1 MTFTRNRGSK
11 LLCVVGCALA
21 AAVCAGA
28 DVVSQPFATAT
39 TDLSTLTSGT
49 WTGNGSVTNNPEQA
63 LYTASGTVGKPIAAA
78 TDKNVLSVEGKVTC
92 AAATTGPTSVDMM
105 VQISKPDE
113 ALETLTDTDVK
124 LAIGVDQDGKLNV
137 FCGPKGGTGNAWR
150 VLDTAYAEGSWHRVS
165 LRFDYASGTCE
176 VCVDG
181 EPQVSASGYLTS
193 DRTKEGDGCWY
204 PLVKSAPGLAS
215 VQVVGTTAIDEVVV
229 KSGDTLA
236 DVMPAFPEPPAPAGD
251 VASVAIPASWRVAN
265 GIPSSMTAAPDG
277 SGMTV
282 KAKYV
287 TGISPLNGEKFEIKA
302 MAMSGAA
309 GAVKATLTV
318 PAMTP
323 AAGYQ
328 NVVKYGSTPTAMTE
342 TQVIASGATTVE
354 IPVSKLGE
362 GVTVVYYAIETVV
375 AQ

>member
-1 MTFTRNRGSK
+1 MDLSKKRGSRV
-11 LLCVVGCALA
+11 LCVVGCALA
-21 AAVCAGA
+21 AAACAGA
-28 DVVSQPFATAT
+28 DVVSQPFAAPT
-39 TDLSTLTSGT
+39 TDLSSLTSGT
-49 WTGNGSVTNNPEQA
+49 WTGNGSVTNNTTA
-63 LYTASGTVGKPIAAA
+63 LYVADAAVGRPIADAA
-78 TDKNVLSVEGKVTC
+78 DKNVLSVEGKVTC
-92 AAATTGPTSVDMM
+92 EAATTGPTSVDMM

-113 ALETLTDTDVK
+113 ALEALTDADVK

-137 FCGPKGGTGNAWR
+137 YCGAKGGAGNAWR
-150 VLDTAYAEGSWHRVS
+150 VLDTVYAEGSWHRVS

-181 EPQVSASGYLTS
+181 EPQVSANGYLTS
-193 DRTKEGDGCWY
+193 DKAKEGNGCWY
-204 PLVKSAPGLAS
+204 PLVKGADGLAS

-229 KSGDTLA
+229 KSGSTLA
-236 DVMPAFPEPPAPAGD
+236 DVIPVFPAAPEAAGD
-251 VASVAIPASWRVAN
+251 DIAAVTVPVSWRVAN
-265 GIPSSMTAAPDG
+265 GIPSTMTDAPDG

-323 AAGYQ
+323 AAGYR
-328 NVVKYGSTPTAMTE
+328 NVVKFGATPAAMTQ
-342 TQVIASGATTVE
+342 TQEIAAGATSVE
-354 IPVSKLGE
+354 IPVSKAGS
-362 GVTVVYYAIETVV
+362 GATVIYYTIETVS
-375 AQ
+375 AK